1 MAMLAGQGD
10 PRRSLALLW
19 RGVGTD
25 PVRPAPGPKP
35 RLTVDAIVEQAVAVA
50 DADGITGLS
59 MRAVADRLGVTAMA
73 LYTYVPGKRELIDL
87 MYDGVH
93 AELQAEH
100 ATARGWRAALTS
112 WADDVLRFYLRH
124 PWVLEVSYA
133 RPVLGPN
140 EQRVLEELVRILRG
154 TGLPADMLRSIISVL
169 FHVVRGM
176 AQTIAESRSAAT
188 DDDSPEHQWWSQR
201 SAALREVVPDF
212 AHRFPQSTWLAREQ
226 AEDTADD
233 STPYLE
239 RAANHAL
246 ATGLGILFDWIE
258 VAMHNAQP
266 DSPITTASHSS

>member
-1 MAMLAGQGD
+1 MGVLAGQGD

-19 RGVGTD
+19 RGSSAD
-25 PVRPAPGPKP
+25 PAPPVPGPKP
-35 RLTVDAIVEQAVAVA
+35 GLTVDAIVEQAIAVA

-73 LYTYVPGKRELIDL
+73 LYTYVPGKRELVDL

-93 AELQAEH
+93 AELRAEH
-100 ATARGWRAALTS
+100 DTAPGWRAALTS

-124 PWVLEVSYA
+124 PWVLTVSYA
-133 RPVLGPN
+133 RPVFGPH
-140 EQRVLEELVRILRG
+140 EQRVLEELVRILRE
-154 TGLPADMLRSIISVL
+154 TGLPAAVLRSIISVL

-188 DDDSPEHQWWSQR
+188 DGDSSEQEWWSQR
-201 SAALREVVPDF
+201 SAALHEVVPDF

-226 AEDTADD
+226 TGDTADD

-239 RAANHAL
+239 RAASHAL
-246 ATGLGILFDWIE
+246 ATGLAILLDGID
-258 VAMHNAQP
+258 VALDDHRWQ
-266 DSPITTASHSS
+266 

>member
-1 MAMLAGQGD
+1 MTILAGQGD

-19 RGVGTD
+19 SNASAE
-25 PVRPAPGPKP
+25 PARPTPGPKP
-35 RLTVDAIVEQAVAVA
+35 GLTLNAIVDQAIAVA
-50 DADGITGLS
+50 DVDGIAGLS

-73 LYTYVPGKRELIDL
+73 LYTYVPGKRELVEL

-100 ATARGWRAALTS
+100 HSGDGWRAALTS
-112 WADDVLRFYLRH
+112 WANTLLRFYLRH

-140 EQRVLEELVRILRG
+140 EQRVLEELVGILRE
-154 TGLPADMLRSIISVL
+154 TGLPAATLRSVISVL

-188 DDDSPEHQWWSQR
+188 ANDDSEQQWWSDR
-201 SAALREVVPDF
+201 AAALDEVVPDF
-212 AHRFPQSTWLAREQ
+212 AQRFPLSTWLASEPIT
-226 AEDTADD
+226 DSTPTDD

-239 RAANHAL
+239 RVANHAL
-246 ATGLGILFDWIE
+246 ATGLSILLDGID
-258 VAMHNAQP
+258 VALHNDQP
-266 DSPITTASHSS
+266 P